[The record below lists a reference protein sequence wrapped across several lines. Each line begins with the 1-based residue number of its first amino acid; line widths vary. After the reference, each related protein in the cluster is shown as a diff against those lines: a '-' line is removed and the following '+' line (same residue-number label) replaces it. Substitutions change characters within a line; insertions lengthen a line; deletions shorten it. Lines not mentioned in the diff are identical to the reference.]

1 MTETGQWLAL
11 NSFSQDKNFANF
23 FLAHCTEAQLQKDSI
38 SKSNIFLGTRIFDSG
53 ILSSIKVLQDEQLG
67 ERSIKEGFRFW
78 N

>member
-1 MTETGQWLAL
+1 MAERSQWLAL

-38 SKSNIFLGTRIFDSG
+38 SKSNIFLCTSIFDSD
-53 ILSSIKVLQDEQLG
+53 ILSSIKVLQDGQLG
-67 ERSIKEGFRFW
+67 ERSKKEGFRLW

>member
-1 MTETGQWLAL
+1 MAERSQWLAL

-38 SKSNIFLGTRIFDSG
+38 SKSNIFLCTRIFDSD
-53 ILSSIKVLQDEQLG
+53 ILSSIKVLQDGQLG
-67 ERSIKEGFRFW
+67 ERSKKEGFRLW